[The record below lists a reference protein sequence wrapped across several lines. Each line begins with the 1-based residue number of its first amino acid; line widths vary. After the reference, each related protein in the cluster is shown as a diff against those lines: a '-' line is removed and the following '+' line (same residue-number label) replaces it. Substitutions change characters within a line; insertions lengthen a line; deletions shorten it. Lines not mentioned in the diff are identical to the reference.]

1 MAKYCEFCEGEEGS
15 GFKVHIVIPVRPQM
29 FPLLAL
35 DCSTLLS
42 PNNCFRAQFQA
53 PELVSG
59 KCHGKNLM
67 FGHEKNTSC
76 FAEVKSQ
83 PVSLA
88 HYFQPNIASFQV
100 DL

>member
-1 MAKYCEFCEGEEGS
+1 MAKYCEFCEGVEGS
-15 GFKVHIVIPVRPQM
+15 GFKVCIVIPVRPQM
-29 FPLLAL
+29 FPLLAP

-67 FGHEKNTSC
+67 FGHEKSILLC
-76 FAEVKSQ
+76 GGEISASVFS
-83 PVSLA
+83 SLIPA
-88 HYFQPNIASFQV
+88 KHRILSG
-100 DL
+100 